1 MIKDRTKLRE
11 VMQRAAL
18 LDLSELVETDLLRGV
33 GRRDSPA
40 TSTSGLGRMVSVVDY
55 TTDHDFSDINWNLSA
70 QSFPRRKLIIKRER
84 LIRRDWA
91 IVVGCGPTMD
101 FGTTGDLK
109 LITGLQLAATFAQ
122 AALKKRDRV
131 AQIVF
136 DEKRVVAFEDASVEE
151 MVLMSLA
158 QSNPGTRR
166 SSAKDKLG
174 RGGLSFALTQL
185 PENSAIVPVVWDFM
199 NMTKA
204 EKTALAQAARF
215 HKVLCCV
222 VEDAREIGF
231 PKVSG
236 QITLQD
242 ITSGRHETMTF
253 AQADKLVSQDRAARL
268 AELFAFFRKH
278 RISYACFEGGEATPV
293 TRKKLIRLL
302 QSGA

>member
-1 MIKDRTKLRE
+1 MIKNRTKLRE
-11 VMQRAAL
+11 VMQRASL

-40 TSTSGLGRMVSVVDY
+40 TSYSGLGPMVSVVTY
-55 TTDHDFSDINWNLSA
+55 TPEHDFSAINWNLTA

-84 LIRRDWA
+84 LIRKDWA
-91 IVVGCGPTMD
+91 IVVDCGLTMS
-101 FGTTGDLK
+101 FGTETDLK

-136 DEKRVVAFEDASVEE
+136 DDKRTVAFEDASVEE

-158 QSNPGTRR
+158 QNESG
-166 SSAKDKLG
+166 SSRNSAQDKLA
-174 RGGLSFALTQL
+174 RGGLTFATTQL
-185 PENSAIVPVVWDFM
+185 PENSAIVPVISDFM
-199 NMTKA
+199 NFTEADKM
-204 EKTALAQAARF
+204 ALARAARF

-222 VEDAREIGF
+222 VEDAREIRF

-242 ITSGRHETMTF
+242 ITSGRRETMTF
-253 AQADKLVSQDRAARL
+253 AQADKLVSQDREARL
-268 AELFAFFRKH
+268 AELFAFFKKA
-278 RISYACFEGGEATPV
+278 RIPYACFEGGEEMAV